1 MAHALGVWHQQSRSD
16 REDHVT
22 VYNNR
27 IETGQGSEYAIKSN
41 TDNYDVPY
49 DYGSVMHYEEG

>member
-16 REDHVT
+16 REDYVT

-27 IETGQGSEYAIKSN
+27 IKTGEGSEYAIKSN
-41 TDNYDVPY
+41 ADTYDVPY
-49 DYGSVMHYEEG
+49 DYGSVMHYKEG

>member
-22 VYNNR
+22 VYDNR
-27 IETGQGSEYAIKSN
+27 IKTGEGSQYSIKNN

-49 DYGSVMHYEEG
+49 DYGSVMHYTEG